1 MELNGKPIGFL
12 ESVELFGDTMGEQHM
27 NAGKPN
33 GMIIIASD
41 GDKTI
46 RFVDGDDN
54 TILDSLST
62 VLYSD
67 KTLFNL
73 LESALALAIVA
84 RLKSDDDDTD

>member
-1 MELNGKPIGFL
+1 MGLNGKPIGFL

-27 NAGKPN
+27 NVGKPN

-73 LESALALAIVA
+73 LESALALAITA
-84 RLKSDDDDTD
+84 RLKSDNDDTD